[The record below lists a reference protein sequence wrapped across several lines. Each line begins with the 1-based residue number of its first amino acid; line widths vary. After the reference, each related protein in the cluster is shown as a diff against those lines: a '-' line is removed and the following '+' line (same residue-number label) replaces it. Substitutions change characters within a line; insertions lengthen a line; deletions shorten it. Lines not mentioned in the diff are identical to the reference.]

1 MDLKRE
7 KLRLG
12 AFLLFALAVYLTPD
26 LKLLLIEFALSLLAL
41 FIFRVPLR
49 LLRLALYGNFFLL
62 FVVLS
67 LLLIDFERY
76 LTEALAIFLKANAIF
91 ALSNALVIPMGVI
104 KLAKV
109 LNQLGVSQKLTLLL
123 VLSYRYIHS
132 LREEYGKMKKA
143 LACRGFE
150 PKSDLRTYKVYGYLL
165 GMLTVKTYLKAREV
179 YKAMLC
185 RGF

>member
-7 KLRLG
+7 KLRLLVFLTS
-12 AFLLFALAVYLTPD
+12 AFAVYLTQN
-26 LKLLLIEFALSLLAL
+26 LTFLLIEFFISLWTL
-41 FIFRVPLR
+41 FIFKVPLR
-49 LLRLALYGNFFLL
+49 FLQTALYGNIFLL
-62 FVVLS
+62 FVVIS
-67 LLLIDFERY
+67 LLLIDFEKY
-76 LTEALAIFLKANAIF
+76 LTEAMAIFLKANAIF
-91 ALSNALVIPMGVI
+91 ALTNALIIPMGVI
-104 KLAKV
+104 RFAKV
-109 LNQLGVSQKLTLLL
+109 LNQLGVSSKLTLLL

-150 PKSDLRTYKVYGYLL
+150 PKSNLRTYKIYGYLL